1 MAQDTDQ
8 KDVTQEFW
16 SSPASLAPAGQELR
30 PGQKLKG
37 RYLIEKE
44 LGRGGIG
51 VVYLARD
58 ERLHSMPVVIKF
70 LLDNSNQS
78 AWLAKKFLQE
88 AEALTRINHPGVVR
102 VIDKDR
108 TDDGKPFFVM
118 EFIKGNPL
126 RSVMS
131 VSGMDFE
138 YAAELVRQIGQAL
151 NAAHR
156 EGILH
161 RDLKPENIMLER
173 LSDDHEQIKLIDFG
187 IAKVRNSDT
196 GSTTNL
202 GVIAGSLH
210 YIAPEQLSG
219 QMVSPATDIYSFAI
233 IAYEMVTGRRP
244 FNPDAPSELVLVQ
257 QLAEMHRAEDLVR
270 PKQLRPSL
278 SESAQSVILNALSFD
293 PQRRPQDAR
302 SFSEELARALTAGS
316 NSFQA
321 TVVAPTSPVN
331 APDSFDIQAQATAP
345 QVARET
351 QKDLNETRIGQAES
365 IAQPTSIVHTAATN
379 SSKKWIVISLALSVA
394 LAASLV
400 WAAAT
405 GKIFRSSPSAESTG
419 AASLPPVIEQERT
432 LTYSIT
438 AQKDPKRY
446 PGSQPFQLPGEVIF
460 SPGDRVRFTVAS
472 PQSGYL
478 YVINESPAAS
488 GARPGFNVL
497 FPSTTSNNNS
507 AHLAAGQQIHI
518 PERGD
523 GFVFDAE
530 QGTEKLWFVWSAN
543 AIAELEAVKKWANP
557 QDKGEVKDTAQAS
570 VLRDFLAGHSTS
582 KLDIEKDD
590 ARKQTIV
597 KGKGDVLAKLVNL
610 EHH

>member
-1 MAQDTDQ
+1 MAQDTDP
-8 KDVTQEFW
+8 KDATQEFW
-16 SSPASLAPAGQELR
+16 SSPATGAPVAQELG
-30 PGQKLKG
+30 PGLKLKG

-70 LLDNSNQS
+70 LLDTSNQS
-78 AWLAKKFLQE
+78 TWLAKKFLQE
-88 AEALTRINHPGVVR
+88 AEALSRINHPGVVR

-108 TDDGKPFFVM
+108 TEDGKPFFVM
-118 EFIKGNPL
+118 EFIKGRPL
-126 RSVMS
+126 RSAMS

-151 NAAHR
+151 GAAHR

-161 RDLKPENIMLER
+161 RDLKPENIMIET
-173 LSDDHEQIKLIDFG
+173 LSDGQEQIKLIDFG
-187 IAKVRNSDT
+187 IAKVKNSEE

-210 YIAPEQLSG
+210 YIAPEQLAG
-219 QMVSPATDIYSFAI
+219 QTTSPATDIYSFAI

-244 FNPDAPSELVLVQ
+244 FNPDAPSELVVVQ
-257 QLAEMHRAEDLVR
+257 QLAEMHRAEDLIR

-278 SESAQSVILNALSFD
+278 SETAQGVILNALSFD

-302 SFSEELARALTAGS
+302 GFGEELARALTIGS

-321 TVVAPTSPVN
+321 TAVVPATQAN
-331 APDSFDIQAQATAP
+331 APGSFEIQAQATVPHA
-345 QVARET
+345 ARET
-351 QKDLNETRIGQAES
+351 QKDLNESRIGNTENT
-365 IAQPTSIVHTAATN
+365 PTN
-379 SSKKWIVISLALSVA
+379 SGGKRVIILLALIMVI
-394 LAASLV
+394 AASLV
-400 WAAAT
+400 WAVAT
-405 GKIFRSSPSAESTG
+405 GRFSRPSQSEAV
-419 AASLPPVIEQERT
+419 SLPPSIAPERV

-438 AQKDPKRY
+438 AQKNPKLY
-446 PGSQPFQLPGEVIF
+446 PGSKPFQLPGEVIF
-460 SPGDRVRFTVAS
+460 SPGDRVRFTVSS
-472 PQSGYL
+472 PQAGYL
-478 YVINESPAAS
+478 YVINESPAAQS
-488 GARPGFNVL
+488 FNVL

-507 AHLAAGQQIHI
+507 AQLTAGQQIQI

-530 QGTEKLWFVWSAN
+530 QGTEKLWLVWSAN
-543 AIAELEAVKKWANP
+543 AVAELEAVKRWANP
-557 QDKGEVKDTAQAS
+557 QDRGEVKDGAQAS
-570 VLRDFLAGHSTS
+570 RLRAFLADHSASELDS
-582 KLDIEKDD
+582 KKDEVN
-590 ARKQTIV
+590 KQTIV
-597 KGKGDVLAKLVNL
+597 KCKGDVLAKLVNL

>member
-1 MAQDTDQ
+1 MAQDTDR
-8 KDVTQEFW
+8 KDATQEFW
-16 SSPASLAPAGQELR
+16 SSPASGTPAPQELR
-30 PGQKLKG
+30 PGLKLKN

-58 ERLHSMPVVIKF
+58 ERLHAMPVVIKF
-70 LLDNSNQS
+70 LLDTSNQS

-102 VIDKDR
+102 VIDKDK

-118 EFIKGNPL
+118 EFIKGKPL
-126 RSVMS
+126 RSVMP

-138 YAAELVRQIGQAL
+138 YTAELVRQIGQAL
-151 NAAHR
+151 GAAHR

-161 RDLKPENIMLER
+161 RDLKPENIMLET
-173 LSDDHEQIKLIDFG
+173 LSDGQEQIKLIDFG
-187 IAKVRNSDT
+187 IAKVRNSEE

-202 GVIAGSLH
+202 GIIAGSLH

-219 QMVSPATDIYSFAI
+219 QAVSTATDIYSLAI

-244 FNPDAPSELVLVQ
+244 FNPDAPSELVVVQ
-257 QLAEMHRAEDLVR
+257 QLAEMHRAEDLIR

-278 SESAQSVILNALSFD
+278 SETAQSVILNALSFD

-302 SFSEELARALTAGS
+302 SFGEELARALTTGS

-321 TVVAPTSPVN
+321 TVVAPTSPVS
-331 APDSFDIQAQATAP
+331 APDSFDIQAQATAAN
-345 QVARET
+345 VARET
-351 QKDLNETRIGQAES
+351 QKNLNETRIGHAES
-365 IAQPTSIVHTAATN
+365 IAPSVATN
-379 SSKKWIVISLALSVA
+379 GSRKWMIVLLVLVVA
-394 LAASLV
+394 LAAALV
-400 WAAAT
+400 WATAT
-405 GKIFRSSPSAESTG
+405 GKFSRSSPGSESAG
-419 AASLPPVIEQERT
+419 AVSLPSATASERV

-438 AQKDPKRY
+438 AQKNPKLY
-446 PGSQPFQLPGEVIF
+446 PGSKPFQLPGEVIF
-460 SPGDRVRFTVAS
+460 SPGDRVRFTVSS
-472 PQSGYL
+472 PQAGYL
-478 YVINESPAAS
+478 YVINESPTAS
-488 GARPGFNVL
+488 GAAPNFNVL

-507 AHLAAGQQIHI
+507 AQLAAGQQIQI

-523 GFVFDAE
+523 GFIFDAE
-530 QGTEKLWFVWSAN
+530 QGTEKLWLVWSAN
-543 AIAELEAVKKWANP
+543 AVTELETVKRWANP
-557 QDKGEVKDTAQAS
+557 QDRGEVKDSAEAAL
-570 VLRDFLAGHSTS
+570 LRKFLADHSTS
-582 KLDIEKDD
+582 KLDTEKDED
-590 ARKQTIV
+590 KKQTIV

>member
-1 MAQDTDQ
+1 MAQDTNQ
-8 KDVTQEFW
+8 KDATQELW
-16 SSPASLAPAGQELR
+16 SSPASGTPAPQELR
-30 PGQKLKG
+30 PGLKLKD

-70 LLDNSNQS
+70 LLDASNQS

-118 EFIKGNPL
+118 EFIHGKPL
-126 RSVMS
+126 RSVMA

-151 NAAHR
+151 SAAHR

-161 RDLKPENIMLER
+161 RDLKPENIMLET
-173 LSDDHEQIKLIDFG
+173 LSDGQEQIKLIDFG
-187 IAKVRNSDT
+187 IAKVRNSEE

-202 GVIAGSLH
+202 GVVAGSLH
-210 YIAPEQLSG
+210 YIAPEQLSA
-219 QMVSPATDIYSFAI
+219 QAVSAATDIYSFAI

-244 FNPDAPSELVLVQ
+244 FNPDAPSELVVVQ

-278 SESAQSVILNALSFD
+278 SETAQSVILNALSFD

-302 SFSEELARALTAGS
+302 SFGEDLARALTVGS

-321 TVVAPTSPVN
+321 MVVAPTSPVS
-331 APDSFDIQAQATAP
+331 AQDSFDIQAKATARHD
-345 QVARET
+345 ARET
-351 QKDLNETRIGQAES
+351 QKDLNETRIGHAES
-365 IAQPTSIVHTAATN
+365 VAHTSATN
-379 SSKKWIVISLALSVA
+379 SSRRWMIVLLVLAVA

-400 WAAAT
+400 WATAT
-405 GKIFRSSPSAESTG
+405 GKFSRSSPSSESIG
-419 AASLPPVIEQERT
+419 AASLPSATAPERV

-438 AQKDPKRY
+438 AQKNPKLY
-446 PGSQPFQLPGEVIF
+446 PGSKPFQLPGEVIF
-460 SPGDRVRFTVAS
+460 SPGDRVRFTVSS
-472 PQSGYL
+472 PQAGYL
-478 YVINESPAAS
+478 YVINESPATS
-488 GARPGFNVL
+488 GFNVL
-497 FPSTTSNNNS
+497 FPSTTSNNYS
-507 AHLAAGQQIHI
+507 AQLAAGQQIQI

-530 QGTEKLWFVWSAN
+530 QGTEKLWLVWSAN
-543 AIAELEAVKKWANP
+543 AITELEAVKRWANP
-557 QDKGEVKDTAQAS
+557 QDRGEVKDSAEAS
-570 VLRDFLAGHSTS
+570 LLREFLARHSTP

-590 ARKQTIV
+590 ANKQTIV
-597 KGKGDVLAKLVNL
+597 KGKGDVLIKLVNL